1 MRGSRTISDGERK
14 ITENRL
20 YLREYG
26 SFSGASEMIILT
38 VDEIIEI
45 HSLIIKKTG
54 GLDGLREKGLLESA
68 VFSIS
73 SGF

>member
-1 MRGSRTISDGERK
+1 
-14 ITENRL
+14 
-20 YLREYG
+20 
-26 SFSGASEMIILT
+26 MIILT